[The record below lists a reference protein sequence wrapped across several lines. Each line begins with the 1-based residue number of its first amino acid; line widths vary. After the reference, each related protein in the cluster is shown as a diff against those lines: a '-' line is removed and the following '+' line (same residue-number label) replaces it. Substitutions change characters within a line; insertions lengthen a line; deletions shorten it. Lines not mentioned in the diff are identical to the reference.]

1 MEHKYRVSFRIG
13 DASFDLESTDLTWLE
28 TKEKDYVAKL
38 WEKAGHL
45 IKSTQ
50 HNDHPKTA
58 FLPQNLTIN
67 EFYKKYIKT
76 NKITARPDIAV
87 FFVYYLEKI
96 LKKEIIKTAD
106 VVQCFADVSYPNYSK
121 FDIGDILNEAKRKA
135 LLNYVNNNWLLTITG
150 EVYVLN
156 NITGENQ

>member
-13 DASFDLESTDLTWLE
+13 DASFDIESTDLAWLE
-28 TKEKDYVAKL
+28 SKEKNYVAKL
-38 WEKAGHL
+38 LDKASQL
-45 IKSTQ
+45 IKSAE
-50 HNDHPKTA
+50 HNDRDKSA

-67 EFYKKYIKT
+67 EFYKNYIKA
-76 NKITARPDIAV
+76 NKVTARPDIAV

-106 VVQCFADVSYPNYSK
+106 VVQCFADVSYPNFSK
-121 FDIGDILNEAKRKA
+121 LDIGDILNQAKRKA
-135 LLNYVNNNWLLTITG
+135 LLNYVNNHWLLTITG
-150 EVYVLN
+150 EVFVLN